1 MRKPYEFQILK
12 HANAFRKT
20 LDEVRLM
27 NLLFIQDEYTMQE
40 RARQMRITHP
50 MYNPNAEDAVVL
62 IFAGVKNIYC
72 KCCGHK
78 EAEFPTEIH
87 YYINVSE
94 LVEYEKAYLK
104 RRKNIETLFSK
115 INLNL

>member
-20 LDEVRLM
+20 LDEVQLM
-27 NLLFIQDEYTMQE
+27 NILFIQDEYTMQDH
-40 RARQMRITHP
+40 ARQMRITHP
-50 MYNPNAEDAVVL
+50 RYNPTAEDAVVL
-62 IFAGVKNIYC
+62 IFAGVKNVYC

-87 YYINVSE
+87 CYINVSE
-94 LVEYEKAYLK
+94 LVKYEKAYLN
-104 RRKNIETLFSK
+104 RRKSVEALFSNIK
-115 INLNL
+115 L

>member
-12 HANAFRKT
+12 HANAFRKSF
-20 LDEVRLM
+20 DELRLM
-27 NLLFIQDEYTMQE
+27 NILFIHDEYTMTDYT
-40 RARQMRITHP
+40 RQIRMRHP
-50 MYNPNAEDAVVL
+50 KYDPNTEDAIVL
-62 IFAGVKNIYC
+62 IFAAVNNVYC

-78 EAEFPTEIH
+78 KAEFPAELH

-94 LVEYEKAYLK
+94 LVNYEKAYLN
-104 RRKNIETLFSK
+104 RCKNIDILFSK